1 MRITREQQ
9 DTTANRWVGWHILT
23 VAEAGFSM
31 LDIYGRHQHGLDIEV
46 IRQFADRVNERDE
59 AGSLHPRAPISA
71 VPQRFFRE
79 QENRIGPEVV
89 NDLKRHIIE
98 FLAENQRTICAQ
110 QILIDFHVSPASV
123 PPRYV
128 AAAEEV
134 VRLHG
139 QAPIEEVV
147 IFT

>member
-1 MRITREQQ
+1 MKLTRERQ
-9 DTTANRWVGWHILT
+9 DTTANRWAGWHILT

-31 LDIYGRHQHGLDIEV
+31 LDVYGRHQHGLDIEV
-46 IRQFADRVNERDE
+46 IRQFADRVNEQDE

-71 VPQRFFRE
+71 VPRRFFRE
-79 QENRIGPEVV
+79 QENSTDPAVV
-89 NDLKRHIIE
+89 NNLKRCIVE
-98 FLAENQRTICAQ
+98 FLAANQNTIHAQ
-110 QILIDFHVSPASV
+110 RILIDFHVSPASV

-128 AAAEEV
+128 DVAEEA

-139 QAPIEEVV
+139 QTSIQEVV